1 MAFIKYLLPALAATQ
16 VVLADDPCSPSK
28 PFTIESPSDASKIAN
43 CKTFKGDIEISNK
56 FSGNLDLDG
65 IQKITGDISSVNATV
80 SEFGAPQLSSIEGK
94 FSLNQLTMLKN
105 LNFPSLES
113 VGSINWE
120 GLPQL
125 QSLNFGKGVS
135 KANDVSIANTGLA
148 SLKGISLDT
157 VGDFQIQNN
166 NALESVNVNALKNA
180 SGIINFSGNKH
191 SLNIKLPNLDHVKQL
206 TVTNVSSLVVPSLH
220 ELTGILGLYGGSFQN
235 FSAPNLTFAG
245 DVTFSDNKQL
255 NNVSL
260 PELKNLTGSLNIYRN
275 DELKDINLPSLKQ
288 VGGAVDWSGK
298 FDNVSTPQLEK
309 VKGTLNIKSTG
320 HFSCDPYKKLA
331 DEHKINGKFDCKASD
346 PNPTTKGGSS
356 GTISGGGVSG
366 KPSSSGNA
374 AVGNTANVPAM
385 GMAAL
390 FGAMLQYAL

>member
-1 MAFIKYLLPALAATQ
+1 M
-16 VVLADDPCSPSK
+16 
-28 PFTIESPSDASKIAN
+28 
-43 CKTFKGDIEISNK
+43 
-56 FSGNLDLDG
+56 DG

-298 FDNVSTPQLEK
+298 FDK
-309 VKGTLNIKSTG
+309 
-320 HFSCDPYKKLA
+320 
-331 DEHKINGKFDCKASD
+331 
-346 PNPTTKGGSS
+346 
-356 GTISGGGVSG
+356 
-366 KPSSSGNA
+366 
-374 AVGNTANVPAM
+374 
-385 GMAAL
+385 
-390 FGAMLQYAL
+390 